1 MFNELHENSL
11 MLVEFR
17 ISNNDIITICKEDEQ
32 ILIFRNEDFECPIL
46 EFNCYDLQLLSD
58 SITIILNGFGD

>member
-46 EFNCYDLQLLSD
+46 EFNCYDLHLLSD